1 MGKGYIAVFRQLTE
15 WGWYKDLPVCKLWL
29 HILLRANYKPLV
41 FMGERLERGQFATSV
56 KTLSAETGLSAQQI
70 RTALKKL
77 EKTGEITVKTNTKY
91 TTITVIGYDRY
102 QNGIDLENEE
112 QQQTNNKRITNE
124 QQTNNRRATN
134 EQQQEK
140 ERNKEIREEELKER
154 KKRTPPAVD
163 LAERYREPVLSAAR
177 DWLDYKRERGEGYK
191 PTGLKSLL
199 TQIDNRIALHGEQA
213 VADVI
218 RLSMSN
224 GWRGIIWDRVQQAR
238 PQNSGSF
245 ADVYGDW

>member
-41 FMGERLERGQFATSV
+41 FMGERLERGQFVTSLP
-56 KTLSAETGLSAQQI
+56 TLAAETGLSVQQV
-70 RTALKKL
+70 RTALGKL
-77 EKTGEITVKTNTKY
+77 KKTGEITVATNHHY
-91 TTITVIGYDRY
+91 TTITVVGYDKF
-102 QNGIDLENEE
+102 QSSVDDENE
-112 QQQTNNKRITNE
+112 KE
-124 QQTNNRRATN
+124 QQTDNRPITDHQQTDNRQITDN
-134 EQQQEK
+134 QQQEK
-140 ERNKEIREEELKER
+140 ERKKEIREEELKER

-177 DWLDYKRERGEGYK
+177 DWLAYKRERGESYK

-245 ADVYGDW
+245 ADVFGDW